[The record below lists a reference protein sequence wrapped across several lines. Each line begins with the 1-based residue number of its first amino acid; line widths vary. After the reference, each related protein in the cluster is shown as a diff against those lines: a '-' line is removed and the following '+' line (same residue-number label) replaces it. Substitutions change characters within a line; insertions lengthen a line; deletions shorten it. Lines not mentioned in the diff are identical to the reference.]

1 MSPRPSSST
10 AAPRVT
16 IATPV
21 PRSVSSGGS
30 VVVVVA
36 AAVVGVVA
44 VAVGVVVFQSMPHAL
59 IVQTSLA
66 KMTFTGSPNNM
77 EGLSAL

>member
-1 MSPRPSSST
+1 
-10 AAPRVT
+10 
-16 IATPV
+16 
-21 PRSVSSGGS
+21 
-30 VVVVVA
+30 
-36 AAVVGVVA
+36 
-44 VAVGVVVFQSMPHAL
+44 MPHAL